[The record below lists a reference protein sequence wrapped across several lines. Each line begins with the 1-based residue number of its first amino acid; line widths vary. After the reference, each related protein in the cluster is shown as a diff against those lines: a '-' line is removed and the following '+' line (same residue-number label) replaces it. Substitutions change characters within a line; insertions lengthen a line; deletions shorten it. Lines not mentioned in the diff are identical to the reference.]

1 MDHVVEDIR
10 QLCAEVDAAK
20 SEDERE
26 WIVRKLRLALKRYQ
40 GMKQADGDARKY
52 GDSDSRKLLKIDSEV
67 CRVCVGLPLGLTSL
81 FLFFAPAF

>member
-1 MDHVVEDIR
+1 MDHAVEDIR

-52 GDSDSRKLLKIDSEV
+52 GGS
-67 CRVCVGLPLGLTSL
+67 G
-81 FLFFAPAF
+81 

>member
-1 MDHVVEDIR
+1 MDHAVEDIR

-40 GMKQADGDARKY
+40 GMNQADGDARKCAD
-52 GDSDSRKLLKIDSEV
+52 GDARK
-67 CRVCVGLPLGLTSL
+67 
-81 FLFFAPAF
+81 FAGD